1 MSVISE
7 RPTVGRSPAINR
19 KAQMQRSPLRL
30 IVAALAALTVAL
42 AVAAPS
48 DAARPASVSGSVAP
62 TSANFYPTPLPD
74 GNVLVGFTGT
84 HAWTGSFTGTST
96 IEGQL
101 LQTPTGQITYLAF
114 VTFTGSTPCGYGTVS
129 FISTGSGPLP
139 GPVAGRTVTIDHTG
153 SVRIHASL
161 QTSLFLGPQGASVTF
176 TGNAHCD

>member
-1 MSVISE
+1 
-7 RPTVGRSPAINR
+7 
-19 KAQMQRSPLRL
+19 MQRSRKRL
-30 IVAALAALTVAL
+30 VIAALAALTVTL

-48 DAARPASVSGSVAP
+48 SAARSASVSGSVTP
-62 TSANFYPTPLPD
+62 TSANFYPTPLPG

-84 HAWTGSFTGTST
+84 HSWAGSFTGTST

-114 VTFTGSTPCGYGTVS
+114 ITFTGSTPCGYGTVS

-139 GPVAGRTVTIDHTG
+139 GPVPGRAVTIELAGD
-153 SVRIHASL
+153 SARVHASV